1 MKIHEFVYYANKIDS
16 HSDDTD
22 KIAYLAEAFNN
33 AGPDLNIAALFFKG
47 QLFPSWDERK
57 VEIGNALMYKVI
69 AEASGKDES
78 DIESIAAKIG
88 DSGEV
93 CEKVSLSQE
102 VGQQTLFSNS
112 LTLSD
117 ISETFEEIAEMS
129 GSGSQARKIQ
139 AMSQVI
145 LQLKDGTISTEDGD
159 VTVTVAEQAKYLVRL
174 VLGEMRIGVG
184 DGMVRDSIAEAFDV
198 DTDEVQQALMNSAD
212 AGETAVTARDP
223 DKSLSDLD
231 MVVGRPIELMLAT
244 TGDIEE
250 AMSDWGDVIAEYK
263 YDGVRL
269 AIHKDGDDVWLYTR
283 GLEDVTDSLP
293 DVVDIV
299 QENVN
304 ADTAIIDS
312 EVVAYESEEDDEPLP
327 FQEIMKRI
335 GRKYDVEE
343 KTAEISLNIH
353 SFDVLYAEGESLLN
367 KSNESRFERLTQIA
381 DDSIVTKHI
390 HSDSVRDI
398 QDFEAK
404 ALSSGNE
411 GIMLKKPD
419 AVYSP
424 GKRGRDWRKIKPSVE
439 TLDCVVIG
447 GEWGQGRRANIPN
460 GDGEEIQTIGSYR
473 LGVLDKNGTPQ
484 SVGKVASGMTDEQL
498 LMLLD
503 KFKPLIKEENGADIT
518 FENDVVFEVG
528 FEEIQP
534 SPDEESGYG
543 LRFPRFLGVREDKRV
558 SDVDTVERLERI
570 YDKQ

>member
-1 MKIHEFVYYANKIDS
+1 MEIHEFVYYANEIDD

-22 KIAYLAEAFNN
+22 KIQLLAEAFEN
-33 AGPDLNIAALFFKG
+33 AGEDLNVAALFFKG
-47 QLFPSWDERK
+47 ELFPSWDERK
-57 VEIGNALMYKVI
+57 VSIGDALMYKVI
-69 AEASGKDES
+69 AEASGKGEEE
-78 DIESIAAKIG
+78 IEDIAAKTG
-88 DSGEV
+88 DAGEV
-93 CEKVSLSQE
+93 CERISLSQD

-112 LTLSD
+112 VTLSD
-117 ISETFEEIAEMS
+117 VSETFEEISEMS
-129 GSGSQARKIQ
+129 GSGSQSRKVQ

-145 LQLKDGTISTEDGD
+145 LQLNDGTVSTEDGD
-159 VTVTVAEQAKYLVRL
+159 ITVTAAEQAKYIVRL

-184 DGMVRDSIAEAFDV
+184 DGMVRDAIAEAFDV
-198 DTDEVQQALMNSAD
+198 DEEDVQQALMNSAD

-223 DKSLSDLD
+223 KKSLSDLN

-250 AMSDWGDVIAEYK
+250 AVSDWEDVIAEYK

-269 AIHKDGDDVWLYTR
+269 AIHKDGDDVWLFTR

-299 QENVN
+299 RENVN
-304 ADTAIIDS
+304 AESAIIDS
-312 EVVAYESEEDDEPLP
+312 EVVAYESEDDDEPLP

-335 GRKYDVEE
+335 GRKHDVEE

-353 SFDVLYAEGESLLN
+353 AFDVLYAEGESLLEET
-367 KSNESRFERLTQIA
+367 NESRFERLKQIA
-381 DDSIVTKHI
+381 DSSILSKHI
-390 HSDSVRDI
+390 QSDSVRDI
-398 QDFEAK
+398 QEFEAK

-411 GIMLKKPD
+411 GVMLKKPE
-419 AVYSP
+419 AAYSP

-460 GDGEEIQTIGSYR
+460 GDGETIQTIGSYR
-473 LGVLDKNGTPQ
+473 LGVLDEDGNPR

-503 KFKPLIKEENGADIT
+503 KFEGLIKEESGANIT

-534 SPDEESGYG
+534 SPDEDSGYG

-558 SDVDTVERLERI
+558 SDADTIERLERI
-570 YDKQ
+570 YENQ